1 MRTTTFTDIN
11 YRYYPSMGEYGFS
24 KAKNSTR
31 LRDTLQYFV
40 VPKAQYQL
48 HLKVGL

>member
-1 MRTTTFTDIN
+1 
-11 YRYYPSMGEYGFS
+11 MGEYGFS

-40 VPKAQYQL
+40 VLKAQYQL
-48 HLKVGL
+48 HLKVGLQRLEISGNLGLCGI

>member
-1 MRTTTFTDIN
+1 
-11 YRYYPSMGEYGFS
+11 MGEYGFS

-48 HLKVGL
+48 HLKVGLQRLKISGNLGLCGI